1 MSEIDILA
9 ILKQL
14 EPKMQSVLFQ
24 TSNDYREDLEQD
36 LKERMIKIIKNNINL
51 EVPGFFDFIGEEQM
65 QDYSEMLTRC

>member
-1 MSEIDILA
+1 MDEIDILA

-24 TSNDYREDLEQD
+24 TSNDCREDLEQD

-65 QDYSEMLTRC
+65 QDYSGMLTRC

>member
-1 MSEIDILA
+1 MDEIDILA

-65 QDYSEMLTRC
+65 QDYSGMLTRC